1 MLSVVL
7 IIEIQMFRKNTEHLT
22 PDLFGIQNTLPES
35 MLEKVHKSEEY
46 HFYKIIFSHIKED
59 IFKVLYSEKKSRPN
73 APINA
78 MVSALILMN
87 RNKWTYE
94 ELFKNICFNIL
105 VKIALGLDNL
115 TKMPFCPATL
125 FNFQNKL
132 SAHFVKTGENL
143 LEQVFDSLTVE
154 QLKTLKIK
162 TNIQRT
168 DSFLA
173 ASNIRNFSRVQLLVE
188 IIIRLYRILS
198 KEDKERFKV
207 QFQPYVRKTSG
218 QYIYKLKASDLPH
231 QLEKIGEMYFWIFQ
245 NLKAAYGEYEIFRT
259 FERVYA
265 EHFTIIDKKV
275 EVKSSKELHS
285 GCVQSPDDLDATYR
299 EKREKKSKG
308 QAINVTETA
317 SPDNRLNLITDVDVN
332 PNNID
337 DSKVLNKRIDKLK
350 EKTPDLNELHFDG
363 AYGSIDN
370 DRKFDKHNINPIQTG
385 VRGKDAAVNIKID
398 QISESQYLVSCP
410 KQKVKS
416 EKARKRLKAKFD
428 LSICNRCKHREKCQT
443 LQRKGHRVFYFTS
456 DDYLKK
462 KREGA
467 INTIPPERRKLR
479 SNIEA
484 TVNEF
489 VSKMPKGKLKVRGA
503 FKASIFAYSVAI
515 SVNFGRIYRLLRDNP
530 EYVAS
535 ILQYFYHFVKEQLR
549 LIAKKIINT
558 KNLSFEPLKLKYIS
572 VLCF

>member
-1 MLSVVL
+1 
-7 IIEIQMFRKNTEHLT
+7 MFKKNLRHIA

-35 MLEKVHKSEEY
+35 MMEKARKSEEY
-46 HFYKIIFSHIKED
+46 HFYKIIFSHIREE
-59 IFKVLYSEKKSRPN
+59 IFRVLYSEKKSRPN
-73 APINA
+73 APINS
-78 MVSALILMN
+78 MVASLILMN
-87 RNKWTYE
+87 RRQWTYE
-94 ELFKNICFNIL
+94 ELFKNIQFNIL

-115 TKMPFCPATL
+115 TEMPFCPATL

-132 SAHFVKTGENL
+132 NAHFVETGENL
-143 LEQVFDSLTVE
+143 LEQVFDNLTAR

-162 TNIQRT
+162 TNIQRA

-188 IIIRLYRILS
+188 MIIRLYRILS
-198 KEDKERFKV
+198 DKDKERFKE
-207 QFQPYVRKTSG
+207 QFEPYIKKTSG
-218 QYIYKLKASDLPH
+218 QYIYTLKASDIPH
-231 QLEKIGEMYFWIFQ
+231 QLEKIGEMYFWIFR
-245 NLKAAYGEYEIFRT
+245 NLKNLYGEYEIFRT
-259 FERVYA
+259 FERVYG

-275 EVKSSKELHS
+275 KVKSSKELHS

-299 EKREKKSKG
+299 EKRKKKSKG
-308 QAINVTETA
+308 QVINVIETA
-317 SPDNRLNLITDVDVN
+317 NPDNPINLITDVDVN

-363 AYGSIDN
+363 VYGSSDN
-370 DRKFDKHNINPIQTG
+370 DRKFDRYNINPIQTG
-385 VRGKDAAVNIKID
+385 VRGKNVAVDIKID
-398 QISESQYLVSCP
+398 QISEFQYLVSCP

-428 LSICNRCKHREKCQT
+428 LSICNTCEHRKECQT
-443 LQRKGHRVFYFTS
+443 LQRKDHRVFYFTP

-462 KREGA
+462 KRKGA
-467 INTIPPERRKLR
+467 INTVPPERRKLR

-489 VSKMPKGKLKVRGA
+489 VSKMPKSKLKVRGA
-503 FKASIFAYSVAI
+503 FKASIFTYSVAM

-535 ILQYFYHFVKEQLR
+535 LLQYFYHFVKEQLR
-549 LIAKKIINT
+549 LIAEKVINT
-558 KNLSFEPLKLKYIS
+558 KNLNFEPLKLKYSS
-572 VLCF
+572 VFLFLNHPF